1 MAYKDAIRKEKQ
13 MFMCYLYNPGPDYS
27 YITIDVCEC
36 DGGGF
41 PWYHPSECVFMIPRN
56 DWNCD

>member
-1 MAYKDAIRKEKQ
+1 
-13 MFMCYLYNPGPDYS
+13 MFMCYLYNLGPDYS
-27 YITIDVCEC
+27 YITIDACE
-36 DGGGF
+36 F